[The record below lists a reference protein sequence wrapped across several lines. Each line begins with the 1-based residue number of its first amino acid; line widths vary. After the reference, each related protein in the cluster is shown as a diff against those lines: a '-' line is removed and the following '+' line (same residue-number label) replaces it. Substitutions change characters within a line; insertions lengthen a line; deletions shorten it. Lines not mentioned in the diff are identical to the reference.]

1 MKYIFLVIINLVIT
15 VITYAQ
21 STPFILKDSSGQEFV
36 ILSLDQA
43 QKLDNLS
50 ENKCTSI
57 VDSLNNLYMIR
68 NTELARY
75 NLREKEYVE
84 KLQNLQEMNDNLNQK
99 YNVEIKRKE
108 LQLEA
113 LEYEIC
119 EKDKKIKYQSGL
131 QKILIA
137 FAAVTFSAF
146 ALAIN

>member
-68 NTELARY
+68 NTELTRY

-119 EKDKKIKYQSGL
+119 EKDKKIKYQSRL

>member
-1 MKYIFLVIINLVIT
+1 MKYFFLIILNFVIT
-15 VITYAQ
+15 ITTYAQ

-50 ENKCTSI
+50 ENKCNSI
-57 VDSLNNLYMIR
+57 VDSLNNLYLIR
-68 NTELARY
+68 NTELNRY
-75 NLREKEYVE
+75 NLQEKEYNE
-84 KLQNLQEMNDNLNQK
+84 KIKNLQLMNDNLNQK
-99 YNVEIKRKE
+99 YDVEIKRKE
-108 LQLEA
+108 LQLEE

-137 FAAVTFSAF
+137 FAAVTFTAF
-146 ALAIN
+146 AIAIN

>member
-1 MKYIFLVIINLVIT
+1 MKHILTFLLSIMTLMSLYSQT
-15 VITYAQ
+15 
-21 STPFILKDSSGQEFV
+21 TPFILKDSSGQEFV

-57 VDSLNNLYMIR
+57 VDSLNNLYLIR
-68 NTELARY
+68 NSELTKFRIIENEY
-75 NLREKEYVE
+75 KQEIENLRLSIEDINKKCVLEVT
-84 KLQNLQEMNDNLNQK
+84 
-99 YNVEIKRKE
+99 RKE

-146 ALAIN
+146 AIAIN

>member
-57 VDSLNNLYMIR
+57 VDSLNNLYLIR